1 MADGLAITGAEWFSQ
16 VVIPFVLVFT
26 LFFAILEK
34 SKILGEKKHQLNSII
49 SLSMGLIIV
58 GVGVTRDMINDI
70 IPVVAVVAIVIFVFM
85 LLVGF
90 TAGKEGALIQDGGL
104 NKTLQIVIGIIVGIV
119 LISTILWSSGK
130 IPVLSQFFKSD
141 GNAPVFQSI
150 VFLIITAVVVA
161 ILFTS
166 TKGDKKE

>member
-16 VVIPFVLVFT
+16 VVIPFILVFT

-70 IPVVAVVAIVIFVFM
+70 IPVVAVVAIIIFVFM

-90 TAGKEGALIQDGGL
+90 TAGKEGALVQDGGL
-104 NKTLQIVIGIIVGIV
+104 NKTLQIVIGIMVGIV

-130 IPVLSQFFKSD
+130 IPVLSAFFHSD

-150 VFLIITAVVVA
+150 VFLIIVAVVVA